1 MQITLEIKKTGF
13 AQNQLIYP
21 FCDKSKIFA
30 QMFNQKT
37 FTTDNLN
44 KIRSLGFVILYK

>member
-1 MQITLEIKKTGF
+1 MQITLLIKKTGF
-13 AQNQLIYP
+13 AQNQLVYP

-37 FTTDNLN
+37 FTPDNLSMI
-44 KIRSLGFVILYK
+44 KSLGFTIIYK